1 MHNVSKMW
9 IWWRRCNH
17 MRRAMVSDVKRSSS
31 SSSVCPVPV
40 RRLASRIR
48 HMGLPSLTRRTTGGS
63 SLRVTSVSWHLQSP
77 VQKITDHLLHG
88 LRGVLEVIFWPAAVV
103 EKLCESVGEAP
114 VWRHHRLHDGHPRA
128 LLQILLRYHP
138 LQVPLT
144 STFERS
150 VEFSESLHDKVANG
164 RPTLHVESV
173 PR

>member
-1 MHNVSKMW
+1 
-9 IWWRRCNH
+9 
-17 MRRAMVSDVKRSSS
+17 MRGEMVSDVKRSSS
-31 SSSVCPVPV
+31 SSSVCPISV

-48 HMGLPSLTRRTTGGS
+48 HMGLPSLHCCTSGGS
-63 SLRVTSVSWHLQSP
+63 TLRITSVSWHLEPP
-77 VQKITDHLLHG
+77 VQKVTDHLLHG
-88 LRGVLEVIFWPAAVV
+88 LRGVLEVIFWPASVV

-114 VWRHHRLHDGHPRA
+114 VRRHYSLHDGHPGA

-138 LQVPLT
+138 FQVTLT

-150 VEFSESLHDKVANG
+150 VKFSESLHDKVANG